1 MNLNNRIERLENR
14 LIPDYHRVHVI
25 HPKGAETG
33 LEARK
38 RYCEEN
44 GLDFEKL
51 EKGEYGRVF
60 QRVLVDPDGTK
71 RGA

>member
-1 MNLNNRIERLENR
+1 MNLSNRIERLENR
-14 LIPDYHRVHVI
+14 LLPNDHRVNVI
-25 HPKGAETG
+25 RSKGEETG

-38 RYCEEN
+38 RYCVEN

-51 EKGEYGRVF
+51 EKGEYGLVI
-60 QRVLVDPDGTK
+60 QRVIVCSDGTK